1 MPNWF
6 VVCDL
11 IDAVTV
17 HLLCYTELPQHFQL
31 AELLLS
37 PHRTHTSR
45 SFHESCH
52 RFWATRT
59 SSNSQKS
66 VCVRLRCAPI
76 MLTIRNAGVCRLFI
90 AHAGCINS
98 ASDALQSLG
107 ARSADAK
114 RQPNSRRVFAR
125 SKHAQVLLRHDDK
138 HRRTHRVISHG
149 TTLTA
154 NGHEECA
161 CAQGTH
167 VMRNCLHLRHIL
179 LRQIRAHV
187 CAHVTTQNTFAHEQI
202 YILSAGPS
210 GQVTLERTVI
220 PPRATSA
227 CDVYRTEHILARQS
241 IRVVRLNTRK
251 RSRPRPLS
259 WCGRWSVLQRRGCHR
274 HRGKRRARAAYVSIM
289 LKITT
294 V

>member
-1 MPNWF
+1 MNPATDSGPHARRLIAKIRF
-6 VVCDL
+6 V
-11 IDAVTV
+11 
-17 HLLCYTELPQHFQL
+17 
-31 AELLLS
+31 
-37 PHRTHTSR
+37 
-45 SFHESCH
+45 
-52 RFWATRT
+52 W
-59 SSNSQKS
+59 
-66 VCVRLRCAPI
+66 LRCAPI
-76 MLTIRNAGVCRLFI
+76 LLTIRNAGVCRLFI

-114 RQPNSRRVFAR
+114 RHTNSRRLFAR

-241 IRVVRLNTRK
+241 IRVVRLN
-251 RSRPRPLS
+251 
-259 WCGRWSVLQRRGCHR
+259 HR
-274 HRGKRRARAAYVSIM
+274 HSKTLATVVLVWSMFGASARHIRVVAAIAIAENAVRVRR
-289 LKITT
+289 T
-294 V
+294 